1 MINSERRLQ
10 QLAEMLQADL
20 PPVVFN
26 WIEDNFEIL
35 HELYLH
41 VDREIGLYHG
51 ITFVIFCQGMY
62 LFHTEA

>member
-1 MINSERRLQ
+1 MINTERRLT
-10 QLAEMLQADL
+10 QLTEMVEADL
-20 PPVVFN
+20 SPAVFN

-41 VDREIGLYHG
+41 VDREIGLHYR